1 MPVIPAMSAMPAMPS
16 QKQIPHSISGVIPA
30 MAVMSDAAHPHRAVP
45 PAALAMIGGGQMALA
60 LAEGFC
66 RAGLLKPSDITVF
79 DPHPAAK
86 ERLAARVPGIIFAE
100 AGSQAAAA
108 ARIVFLAVK
117 PQQAAAACHDFA
129 ASLGADAVVVS
140 IVAGLTTHR
149 LAELTGTRRIVRVM
163 PNTPCLVGRGV
174 SVICHTPD
182 VPAADAARVHELLA
196 AVGRVHEADESLMD
210 AVTGLSGSGPGF
222 VALVVEALADGGVKA
237 GLPRQ
242 LALALA
248 TETLSGTAALL
259 EQTGEHPAQ
268 IKDRVSSPGGTT
280 IAGLA
285 VLEQRGVRGALIDAV
300 VTAAARARELGT

>member
-1 MPVIPAMSAMPAMPS
+1 MS
-16 QKQIPHSISGVIPA
+16 H
-30 MAVMSDAAHPHRAVP
+30 AAHTAVSSRAI
-45 PAALAMIGGGQMALA
+45 AMIGGGQMALA

-66 RAGLLKPSDITVF
+66 RAGLRQPADITVH
-79 DPHPAAK
+79 DPVPAAR
-86 ERLAARVPGIIFAE
+86 ERLATRVPGVRFADT
-100 AGSQAAAA
+100 GAAAA
-108 ARIVFLAVK
+108 AAAGIVFLAVK
-117 PQQAAAACHDFA
+117 PQQAATACREFSA
-129 ASLGADAVVVS
+129 GLRPDAVVVS
-140 IVAGLTTHR
+140 IVAGLTLHQ
-149 LAELTGTRRIVRVM
+149 LAERAGTRSVVRVM

-174 SVICHTPD
+174 SVVCHTPE
-182 VPAADAARVHELLA
+182 VPATDLAAVLELLA

-222 VALVVEALADGGVKA
+222 VALLVEALADGGVKA
-237 GLPRQ
+237 GLPRS

-259 EQTGEHPAQ
+259 DQTGEHPAQ

-300 VTAAARARELGT
+300 VTAAARARELGK

>member
-1 MPVIPAMSAMPAMPS
+1 
-16 QKQIPHSISGVIPA
+16 
-30 MAVMSDAAHPHRAVP
+30 
-45 PAALAMIGGGQMALA
+45 
-60 LAEGFC
+60 
-66 RAGLLKPSDITVF
+66 
-79 DPHPAAK
+79 
-86 ERLAARVPGIIFAE
+86 
-100 AGSQAAAA
+100 
-108 ARIVFLAVK
+108 VFLAVK
-117 PQQAAAACHDFA
+117 PQQAAAACREFA
-129 ASLGADAVVVS
+129 AALVPDAVVVS
-140 IVAGLTTHR
+140 IVAGLTLHN

-174 SVICHTPD
+174 SVVCRTPEVPTGD
-182 VPAADAARVHELLA
+182 VARVLELLA

-222 VALVVEALADGGVKA
+222 VALLVEALADGGVKA
-237 GLPRQ
+237 GLPRS

-259 EQTGEHPAQ
+259 DQTGEHPAQ

-300 VTAAARARELGT
+300 VTAAARARELGK

>member
-1 MPVIPAMSAMPAMPS
+1 MSQATLSTKTQTPQS
-16 QKQIPHSISGVIPA
+16 
-30 MAVMSDAAHPHRAVP
+30 RAI
-45 PAALAMIGGGQMALA
+45 AMIGGGQMALA

-66 RAGLLKPSDITVF
+66 RAGLLQPTDITVH
-79 DPHPAAK
+79 DPVPAAR
-86 ERLAARVPGIIFAE
+86 ERLAGRVPGIHFADSG
-100 AGSQAAAA
+100 AAAAAA

-117 PQQAAAACHDFA
+117 PQQAAAACREFA
-129 ASLGADAVVVS
+129 AALAPDAVVVS
-140 IVAGLTTHR
+140 IVAGLTLHN
-149 LAELTGTRRIVRVM
+149 LAELAGTPRIVRVM

-174 SVICHTPD
+174 SVVCRTPE
-182 VPAADAARVHELLA
+182 VPAGDLARVLGLLA

-222 VALVVEALADGGVKA
+222 VALLVEALADGGVKA
-237 GLPRQ
+237 GLPRS

-259 EQTGEHPAQ
+259 DQTGEHPAQ

-300 VTAAARARELGT
+300 VTAAARARELGK

>member
-1 MPVIPAMSAMPAMPS
+1 MSHATLSTGAQTPQS
-16 QKQIPHSISGVIPA
+16 
-30 MAVMSDAAHPHRAVP
+30 RAI
-45 PAALAMIGGGQMALA
+45 AMIGGGQMALA

-66 RAGLLKPSDITVF
+66 RAGLLQPTDITVH
-79 DPHPAAK
+79 DPVPAAR
-86 ERLAARVPGIIFAE
+86 ERLAGRVPGIHFADNG
-100 AGSQAAAA
+100 AVAAAA

-117 PQQAAAACHDFA
+117 PQQASAACREFAAALA
-129 ASLGADAVVVS
+129 ADAVVVS
-140 IVAGLTTHR
+140 IVAGLTLHN
-149 LAELTGTRRIVRVM
+149 LAELAGTPRIIRVM

-174 SVICHTPD
+174 SVVCRTPE
-182 VPAADAARVHELLA
+182 VPAGDLARVLELLA
-196 AVGRVHEADESLMD
+196 AVGRVHEADETLMD

-222 VALVVEALADGGVKA
+222 VALLVEALADGGVKA
-237 GLPRQ
+237 GLPRS

-300 VTAAARARELGT
+300 VTAAARARELGK

>member
-1 MPVIPAMSAMPAMPS
+1 MSQATLSTGAQTPQS
-16 QKQIPHSISGVIPA
+16 
-30 MAVMSDAAHPHRAVP
+30 RAI
-45 PAALAMIGGGQMALA
+45 AMIGGGQMALA

-66 RAGLLKPSDITVF
+66 RAGLLQPTDITVH
-79 DPHPAAK
+79 DPVPAAR
-86 ERLAARVPGIIFAE
+86 ERLAGRVPGIHFADNG
-100 AGSQAAAA
+100 ATAAAA

-117 PQQAAAACHDFA
+117 PQQASAACREFAAALA
-129 ASLGADAVVVS
+129 ADAVVVS
-140 IVAGLTTHR
+140 IVAGLTLHN
-149 LAELTGTRRIVRVM
+149 LAELAGTPRIIRVM

-174 SVICHTPD
+174 SVVCRTPE
-182 VPAADAARVHELLA
+182 VPAGDLARVLELLA
-196 AVGRVHEADESLMD
+196 AVGRVHEADETLMD

-222 VALVVEALADGGVKA
+222 VALLVEALADGGVKA
-237 GLPRQ
+237 GLPRS

-300 VTAAARARELGT
+300 VTAAARARELGK

>member
-1 MPVIPAMSAMPAMPS
+1 MSQATLSTETQTPQS
-16 QKQIPHSISGVIPA
+16 
-30 MAVMSDAAHPHRAVP
+30 RAI
-45 PAALAMIGGGQMALA
+45 AMIGGGQMALA

-66 RAGLLKPSDITVF
+66 RAGLLQPTDITVH
-79 DPHPAAK
+79 DPVPAAR
-86 ERLAARVPGIIFAE
+86 ERLAGRVPGIHFADSG
-100 AGSQAAAA
+100 AAAAAA

-117 PQQAAAACHDFA
+117 PQQASAACREFAAALA
-129 ASLGADAVVVS
+129 ADAVVVS
-140 IVAGLTTHR
+140 IVAGLTLHN
-149 LAELTGTRRIVRVM
+149 LAELAGTPRIIRVM

-174 SVICHTPD
+174 SVVCRTPE
-182 VPAADAARVHELLA
+182 VPAGDLARVLELLA
-196 AVGRVHEADESLMD
+196 AVGRVHEADETLMD

-222 VALVVEALADGGVKA
+222 VALLVEALADGGVKA
-237 GLPRQ
+237 GLPRS

-300 VTAAARARELGT
+300 VTAAARARELGK